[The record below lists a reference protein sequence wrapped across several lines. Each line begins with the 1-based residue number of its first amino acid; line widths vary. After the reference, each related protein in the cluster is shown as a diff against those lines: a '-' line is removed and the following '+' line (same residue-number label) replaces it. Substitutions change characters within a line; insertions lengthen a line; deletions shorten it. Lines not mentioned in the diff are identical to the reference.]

1 MKSGVVDAKL
11 FESTLVFRNGQNQFY
26 WVNNVTQ
33 HPPQVQSFDY
43 VPSLA
48 NATISD
54 YLIIPKGTK
63 GSTMIEL
70 LVPDPFEG
78 LWQITEN
85 KKSQQYRDINGA
97 SFGKVQ
103 YLALNAKRELLALYT
118 EAETR
123 GRIIVLKSQ
132 LNQEFNRFDTKLTD
146 AKSLEWCGNDAPVLT
161 YPERILIVGP
171 NEYES
176 VDVRASIVGVKS
188 VNELDGL
195 RVVTTEKTYF
205 LERVQPKMLS
215 TFKVASITASA
226 KLLKAQQSVD
236 MNQPKADD
244 IINEMGAKNLI

>member
-1 MKSGVVDAKL
+1 M
-11 FESTLVFRNGQNQFY
+11 
-26 WVNNVTQ
+26 
-33 HPPQVQSFDY
+33 
-43 VPSLA
+43 
-48 NATISD
+48 
-54 YLIIPKGTK
+54 
-63 GSTMIEL
+63 
-70 LVPDPFEG
+70 
-78 LWQITEN
+78 
-85 KKSQQYRDINGA
+85 
-97 SFGKVQ
+97 
-103 YLALNAKRELLALYT
+103 
-118 EAETR
+118 
-123 GRIIVLKSQ
+123 LKSQ
-132 LNQEFNRFDTKLTD
+132 LNAEFNRFDTKLTD

-161 YPERILIVGP
+161 YPERIVIVGP

-188 VNELDGL
+188 VNEVDGL